1 MKKIMFIV
9 TFVLFMFWFSFATT
23 TLINETIDWKKVQV
37 MKVVLDWKSKIVVPV
52 VDNGS
57 SAKSLKSLMESVWW
71 SHAINGWYFCPDES
85 AYSWCGR
92 WTTDWLRVSNGLLYS
107 KHWMD
112 IAPWR
117 SVFGFD
123 QNSNPLKMAE
133 RDERVW
139 IEGGRKNDSI
149 LAMYNWMMMPTLV
162 KNWKNLAVF
171 NDEMNND
178 SKQWKAWNKTFICS
192 TEDNLTIYMWYV
204 NNVTFSSL
212 ADYLI
217 KTFKCYNAIQLDNW
231 WTKAMIYDEK
241 YVAGPWRNMMDAF
254 VIIEDKNAP
263 KSDTIVSTTNNYTVS
278 TKVKTRIDTIM
289 LVVKDERSK
298 KYSLQEQKN
307 RYQNIVD
314 SFSKIKLQWE
324 QKEMIDYLI
333 YLFKN
338 KLKELN

>member
-1 MKKIMFIV
+1 VNKKNNLKEPLAINWGF
-9 TFVLFMFWFSFATT
+9 FCPNEKAYSSSCNWNTT
-23 TLINETIDWKKVQV
+23 DQLRIADWKLMSK
-37 MKVVLDWKSKIVVPV
+37 WK
-52 VDNGS
+52 
-57 SAKSLKSLMESVWW
+57 
-71 SHAINGWYFCPDES
+71 
-85 AYSWCGR
+85 
-92 WTTDWLRVSNGLLYS
+92 T
-107 KHWMD
+107 D
-112 IAPWR
+112 IANWQA
-117 SVFGFD
+117 VFGFD
-123 QNSNPLKMAE
+123 TEWNSSMVLWRPV
-133 RDERVW
+133 VW
-139 IEGGRKNDSI
+139 DPDSWWFWDKSSWQRNHPWLSNI
-149 LAMYNWMMMPTLV
+149 YNWIMMYSLV
-162 KNWKNLAVF
+162 SNGINIAV
-171 NDEMNND
+171 NNNKMNSD
-178 SKQWKAWNKTFICS
+178 PKQWKAWNKTFICN

-204 NNVTFSSL
+204 DNVTFSSL

-217 KTFKCYNAIQLDNW
+217 KTFKCYNAILLDNW